1 MRQQA
6 AAKAP
11 GKPARQRFKFV
22 GETISELRK
31 VVWPTRQET
40 TYLTTI
46 VIVVTA
52 AVALAL
58 YLIDLGFSNLMNVI
72 LFP

>member
-1 MRQQA
+1 M
-6 AAKAP
+6 
-11 GKPARQRFKFV
+11 
-22 GETISELRK
+22 SELRK
-31 VVWPTRQET
+31 VVWPTRQDT

-58 YLIDLGFSNLMNVI
+58 YVIDLGFSKLMNVV

>member
-1 MRQQA
+1 MARGQ
-6 AAKAP
+6 
-11 GKPARQRFKFV
+11 GRQRLKFI

-46 VIVVTA
+46 VIVVT
-52 AVALAL
+52 VAMAITLWV
-58 YLIDLGFSNLMNVI
+58 IDLGFSEVMNVI
-72 LFP
+72 LLR